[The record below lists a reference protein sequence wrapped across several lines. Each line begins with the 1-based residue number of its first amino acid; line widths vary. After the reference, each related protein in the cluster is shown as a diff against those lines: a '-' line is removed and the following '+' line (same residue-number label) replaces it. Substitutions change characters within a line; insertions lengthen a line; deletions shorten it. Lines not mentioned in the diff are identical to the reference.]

1 MEYLA
6 RARRQHH
13 AIGRNVHGRG
23 HRFARVRKPKR
34 RGLVAKGC
42 ARRERRQQT
51 RRVVDSRGGG
61 IREREID
68 ERRARRA
75 QPFDGA
81 VQTIGSAITGTREEN
96 MGSDPIFTHFVRT
109 TRLR

>member
-1 MEYLA
+1 MEYASLVLVVNTTRSGETSMVA
-6 RARRQHH
+6 AT
-13 AIGRNVHGRG
+13 AS
-23 HRFARVRKPKR
+23 RVRKPKR

-81 VQTIGSAITGTREEN
+81 VQTIGSAITRHAGR
-96 MGSDPIFTHFVRT
+96 RT
-109 TRLR
+109 WGQTLFLRIS